1 MHPVGPPWSR
11 LRAGGIALLLA
22 SAGVFAEPPPAK
34 PAKVVKPS
42 ALPSAKAASVPVVAP
57 VRMGDSLETVMSTLG
72 APLGTIQKSGATAF
86 MYADGEVEL
95 RDGKVVRIRWKGMVT
110 RSPAQKITLARE
122 TAGVIQFKRAD
133 PAQVAAKHEAARKAV
148 QDQYKA
154 SNTRIKVVGTA
165 EIPAKITADPP
176 PAPEEAP
183 VPAVAPPEPAP
194 LPPIVPDVP
203 VIPVATQ

>member
-1 MHPVGPPWSR
+1 MHPVGPPWLR
-11 LRAGGIALLLA
+11 LRAGGVALLLA
-22 SAGVFAEPPPAK
+22 TAGVFAEPPPAK
-34 PAKVVKPS
+34 PVKVVKPS
-42 ALPSAKAASVPVVAP
+42 ALPSAKVASAPVVAP

-86 MYADGEVEL
+86 MYADGEVEM

-133 PAQVAAKHEAARKAV
+133 PSQVAAKHEAARKAV
-148 QDQYKA
+148 QDQYKNA
-154 SNTRIKVVGTA
+154 NTKIKVVQTA
-165 EIPAKITADPP
+165 ETAPKVSVA
-176 PAPEEAP
+176 PAPEPAPAPEAV
-183 VPAVAPPEPAP
+183 VPEAVP